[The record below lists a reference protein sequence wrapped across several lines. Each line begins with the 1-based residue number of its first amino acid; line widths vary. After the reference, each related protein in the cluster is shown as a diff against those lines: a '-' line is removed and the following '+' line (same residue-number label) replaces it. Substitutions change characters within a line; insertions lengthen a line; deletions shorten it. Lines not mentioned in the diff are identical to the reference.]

1 MFIFNFNLKLSLRD
15 SSPHGFC
22 FHKTHQ
28 KGLQEI
34 VSDGKNGDEIAP
46 STPGKS
52 GVLYL
57 LRPHLLTNLQLVE
70 IQFK

>member
-1 MFIFNFNLKLSLRD
+1 MFIFNFNLKLSLRN

-34 VSDGKNGDEIAP
+34 ASDGKNGGEIAT
-46 STPGKS
+46 STPGTS
-52 GVLYL
+52 GVLGL
-57 LRPHLLTNLQLVE
+57 L
-70 IQFK
+70 

>member
-34 VSDGKNGDEIAP
+34 ASDEKNGDEIAP

-57 LRPHLLTNLQLVE
+57 L
-70 IQFK
+70 